1 MVFGAKKKQEIVISN
16 SDLEAAL
23 NHINSMPQTVTQTMP
38 EGWGLKQIKEWLLE
52 DMPKEVVVGD
62 SFNFGCGLWGH
73 VMPLGYEFSN
83 YPNDIL
89 IRFPV
94 IIQIV
99 GVIVNINT
107 PEITIC

>member
-23 NHINSMPQTVTQTMP
+23 NHISSMPQTVTQTMP

-83 YPNDIL
+83 YPNDEHRLQIL
-89 IRFPV
+89 ISIRSAKTDLDNLVFLKR
-94 IIQIV
+94 
-99 GVIVNINT
+99 N
-107 PEITIC
+107 